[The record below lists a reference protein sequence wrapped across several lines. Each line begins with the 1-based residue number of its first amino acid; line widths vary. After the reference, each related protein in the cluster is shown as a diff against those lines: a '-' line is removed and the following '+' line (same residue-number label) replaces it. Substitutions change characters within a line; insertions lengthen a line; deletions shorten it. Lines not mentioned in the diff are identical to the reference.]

1 MITALEF
8 FGGCIFVIMRVSR
21 ITIGFGG
28 FVQKMLF
35 MLLYFVV
42 LPYAFLMNTRYNKNR
57 IIEEGWLNVLKNMVI
72 CYSCNVR
79 ALENDRN
86 DALRDDENTN
96 NAQMKPDRDSIF
108 LISNTTQP
116 SMCEKIGVSTL
127 PSATGGDNEESNFEM
142 QQPTCSYGGEISA
155 NNLNNCSDEGM
166 ITKATT
172 SIATIRQNLISGL
185 LSNINDEDKYIK
197 KLTHFVDVEEA
208 YTCGRNIHKLN
219 YDYDHLNLD
228 TLPHFVGCSERKLNM
243 RTNKLQMLL
252 RCRKE
257 NDNYKIY
264 FNQFVEMEEKF
275 LENGC

>member
-1 MITALEF
+1 
-8 FGGCIFVIMRVSR
+8 
-21 ITIGFGG
+21 
-28 FVQKMLF
+28 

-79 ALENDRN
+79 ALENDPN
-86 DALRDDENTN
+86 DALCDDENIKNAQMKPDCNVRALENDSNDALCDGENTN
-96 NAQMKPDRDSIF
+96 NAQIKPDRDSIF
-108 LISNTTQP
+108 LISNTTPP
-116 SMCEKIGVSTL
+116 SMCEKIVVSTL

-264 FNQFVEMEEKF
+264 FNQFVEMEENF